1 MSDVTT
7 FFEPVLHFKIC
18 INYIPKI
25 LLKKLKK
32 KKITKKLISIINKGI
47 LPTAL
52 SRKNYLI

>member
-18 INYIPKI
+18 IN

-32 KKITKKLISIINKGI
+32 KRITKKLISIINKGI

>member
-7 FFEPVLHFKIC
+7 FIEPVLHFKIC

-32 KKITKKLISIINKGI
+32 KRITKKIISIINKGI

-52 SRKNYLI
+52 SRINYLI

>member
-7 FFEPVLHFKIC
+7 FIEPVLHFKIC
-18 INYIPKI
+18 INYTKDFVEKVE
-25 LLKKLKK
+25 KKR
-32 KKITKKLISIINKGI
+32 ITKKLISIINKGI

>member
-7 FFEPVLHFKIC
+7 FFEPVLHFKIS

-32 KKITKKLISIINKGI
+32 KRITKKIISIINKGI

>member
-7 FFEPVLHFKIC
+7 FIEPVLHFKIC

-32 KKITKKLISIINKGI
+32 KRITKKLISIINKGI

-52 SRKNYLI
+52 SRKII